1 MSLCKLRCALHCSHQ
16 FDAGVTPLV
25 IKILLAEMEQIVKTF
40 KHHGLC
46 SEIHYKE
53 MYIPQEELEGAMHA
67 PATKPP
73 IPPIPPVR
81 PFSGI

>member
-1 MSLCKLRCALHCSHQ
+1 
-16 FDAGVTPLV
+16 
-25 IKILLAEMEQIVKTF
+25 MEQIVKTF